1 MLQAWRKQRWLSI
14 KVNNTSVDACRFM
27 QARVIVSWGRD
38 GRQVAFTTRKEEQV
52 ERNKK
57 HERQMMMMMMMII
70 RTIQERE
77 RERRAEG

>member
-27 QARVIVSWGRD
+27 QARVMSWGRD

-52 ERNKK
+52 EKK
-57 HERQMMMMMMMII
+57 STRG
-70 RTIQERE
+70 R
-77 RERRAEG
+77 